1 MVGYIYIGKSDE
13 INTEIGKLSMVDYEK
28 SIGRYQYSTDN
39 IVIFLREKPEMYDF
53 LKMIK
58 V

>member
-1 MVGYIYIGKSDE
+1 MVGYMYIGKSDE

-28 SIGRYQYSTDN
+28 SIGHYQYSTDN

-53 LKMIK
+53 LKIIK